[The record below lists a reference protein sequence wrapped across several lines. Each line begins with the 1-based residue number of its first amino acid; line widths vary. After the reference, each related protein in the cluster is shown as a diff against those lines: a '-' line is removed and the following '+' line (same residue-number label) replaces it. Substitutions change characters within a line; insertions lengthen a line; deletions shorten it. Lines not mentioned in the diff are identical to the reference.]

1 MTNTCKISVSALVFL
16 SAGLICTALPAVSGE
31 KCKSADLEWP
41 TWHDYVLAVNRGTD
55 FFDLRGGCREKL
67 LKALRCPQSGKNN
80 SPYQIM
86 AFHCTGNTKVLIAF
100 VNAGCVTW
108 AKEITSKITCHT

>member
-41 TWHDYVLAVNRGTD
+41 TRHG
-55 FFDLRGGCREKL
+55 GGCRQKL

-100 VNAGCVTW
+100 AQG
-108 AKEITSKITCHT
+108 A